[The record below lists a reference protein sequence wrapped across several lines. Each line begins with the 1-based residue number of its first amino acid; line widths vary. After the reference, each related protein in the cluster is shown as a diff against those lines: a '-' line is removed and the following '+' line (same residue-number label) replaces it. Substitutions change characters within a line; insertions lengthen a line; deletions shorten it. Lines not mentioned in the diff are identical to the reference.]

1 MDFKKGIWFF
11 SFLILAAKSNCS
23 GFFTELDQADTIIQK
38 IQNSSLR
45 VLKYNPI
52 QVLTG
57 EIPLSLEVFKGE
69 NESIQYQIGI
79 LIPIFRGTPG
89 YIFPSP
95 TTNLISIR
103 TMPYYSYGI
112 SAKIELRTYKTS
124 KYFAIQGMYK
134 YSAYNN
140 VSFRIWDSDPVYE
153 SFNQIESKSS
163 HIIGLGLMF
172 GSQRYNGKAVRD
184 KYMGFGVR
192 LRVFDGV
199 IKARQFG
206 SPRGRVDINEE
217 FNYSS
222 VYPYVNIGIRFG
234 RTFPE
239 KQN

>member
-1 MDFKKGIWFF
+1 MKKNILFF
-11 SFLILAAKSNCS
+11 LFLILAAKCNCS
-23 GFFTELDQADTIIQK
+23 GFFTGLDHADTISRK
-38 IQNSSLR
+38 IQYSSLR

-52 QVLTG
+52 QVITG
-57 EIPLSLEVFKGE
+57 EIPVSWEVFKGE
-69 NESIQYQIGI
+69 KESIQFQIGI

-112 SAKIELRTYKTS
+112 STKIELRTYGTS

-140 VSFRIWDSDPVYE
+140 ISFRIWDSDPVYE

-163 HIIGLGLMF
+163 HIIGLGFMF
-172 GSQRYNGKAVRD
+172 GRQLYYGSSVRD
-184 KYMGFGVR
+184 KYIGFGVR
-192 LRVFDGV
+192 LRIFDGV

-206 SPRGRVDINEE
+206 SPRGRVEMNEN

-222 VYPYVNIGIRFG
+222 VYPFVNIGIRFG
-234 RTFPE
+234 RTFP
-239 KQN
+239 K